1 MYWRKDKMKFF
12 TYEMYILDNQIFYSS
27 SPAADMWIIVWSLKL
42 LALHDLSL
50 QSGIEYIGLQSAG

>member
-1 MYWRKDKMKFF
+1 MYLRKDKMKFF

-50 QSGIEYIGLQSAG
+50 QSGIE